1 MKNISHK
8 TATTGNWYAFS
19 LPFYPAIFCPPQL
32 YFSFTTDVAYLNLG
46 IQIIYVKY
54 VTILPVCIQSTCFIF
69 GKIAHILQFILI
81 KYIISHNITYFDRI
95 YKLPLTKLDT
105 FLHSIWK
112 NSALLDYVLYQQ
124 EKRVKCHWIINI
136 VRDFSVTVTVR
147 W

>member
-1 MKNISHK
+1 MFLDMHLEYNGMKNISHK

-69 GKIAHILQFILI
+69 GKIAHILQFILN
-81 KYIISHNITYFDRI
+81 KYIISHNISMEFTNYHE
-95 YKLPLTKLDT
+95 LN
-105 FLHSIWK
+105 SILFCILFGK
-112 NSALLDYVLYQQ
+112 
-124 EKRVKCHWIINI
+124 I
-136 VRDFSVTVTVR
+136 VHCTIMYYPNKKGE
-147 W
+147 